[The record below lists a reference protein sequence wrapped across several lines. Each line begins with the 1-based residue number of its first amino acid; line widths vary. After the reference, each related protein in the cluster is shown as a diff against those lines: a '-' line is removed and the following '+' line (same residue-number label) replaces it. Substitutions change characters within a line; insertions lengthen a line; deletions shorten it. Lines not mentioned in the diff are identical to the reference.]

1 MKGLYRGFCRN
12 ENGTETI
19 VLNGE
24 KIKGKWVQG
33 FLATEYHII
42 DDTDSFT
49 YFGGGG
55 MDGFAKIVI
64 PETICE
70 AVRGLTDR
78 NGKQVFEGD
87 IVNCVV
93 IRGGGT
99 WNNWE
104 RIININHGKC
114 RTIPLK
120 VVYDNKYS
128 MGSFGR
134 YNLKLTQKARELIE
148 EYKKPIGAERT
159 IQNINWY
166 NVEPEDVT
174 EVIGTIFDEQF
185 AEGV

>member
-1 MKGLYRGFCRN
+1 MKGLYRGFNRN

-64 PETICE
+64 PETVCE

-87 IVNCVV
+87 VLKHTTGVGGFEYIEVEYSEKFAVYFPYGSDDLALESDEAEVV
-93 IRGGGT
+93 
-99 WNNWE
+99 
-104 RIININHGKC
+104 
-114 RTIPLK
+114 
-120 VVYDNKYS
+120 
-128 MGSFGR
+128 
-134 YNLKLTQKARELIE
+134 
-148 EYKKPIGAERT
+148 
-159 IQNINWY
+159 
-166 NVEPEDVT
+166 
-174 EVIGTIFDEQF
+174 GTIFDEQF